1 MPPSK
6 RKFSASQKDVDEA
19 SKSMFANV
27 LKRNKTG
34 EPKTPTFNKKIE
46 KKTGEPKTQT
56 FNNKTEKKTGEPKT
70 PTFNKKTEK
79 KKPQSCTGKDSKKAA
94 HETISLSSSSEK
106 GCASRSPSK
115 ISMAR
120 RSPSRGSVVVVSPEG
135 HPVAGRIEFGSRGEE
150 IEDLTFQ
157 GPGAHKK
164 QGKRGAQHRETAA
177 TKVKE
182 SPAPK
187 AVVVSPP
194 RKAVVASP
202 ARKSGKK
209 QTVEA
214 AGLAKQN
221 EDDSSDDELDLL
233 CTPVTGKKQRAK
245 KPSQSPQGLKNPK
258 AAKTSPRKPGTEI
271 AKSTETNSGKCGSV
285 IPNQKSSGVPRARK
299 SDSHPVQASSNSKRK
314 GPDTVAAS
322 SPVATKA
329 QKVERD
335 KGAPVVAQ
343 GDGDKKNQKQTKSPK
358 STKMEQFLQDIVQK
372 REVDESRRLQ
382 FQEEER
388 KGIEE
393 LKKQEDKDSALL
405 ELIKRENTAEGRGGS
420 KSSVL
425 GNKKLKPVDWAL
437 QKQKFKTRQSR
448 EMEEDGEEI
457 DMSDFQRLF
466 IYLRHKLVDLG
477 MDYMK
482 IRENTGDFSNNAVH
496 RLIVDAGLRGEKL
509 DERVMSKLDKVASM
523 FRKARPDLC

>member
-1 MPPSK
+1 
-6 RKFSASQKDVDEA
+6 
-19 SKSMFANV
+19 
-27 LKRNKTG
+27 
-34 EPKTPTFNKKIE
+34 
-46 KKTGEPKTQT
+46 
-56 FNNKTEKKTGEPKT
+56 
-70 PTFNKKTEK
+70 
-79 KKPQSCTGKDSKKAA
+79 
-94 HETISLSSSSEK
+94 
-106 GCASRSPSK
+106 
-115 ISMAR
+115 
-120 RSPSRGSVVVVSPEG
+120 
-135 HPVAGRIEFGSRGEE
+135 
-150 IEDLTFQ
+150 
-157 GPGAHKK
+157 
-164 QGKRGAQHRETAA
+164 
-177 TKVKE
+177 
-182 SPAPK
+182 
-187 AVVVSPP
+187 
-194 RKAVVASP
+194 
-202 ARKSGKK
+202 
-209 QTVEA
+209 
-214 AGLAKQN
+214 
-221 EDDSSDDELDLL
+221 
-233 CTPVTGKKQRAK
+233 
-245 KPSQSPQGLKNPK
+245 
-258 AAKTSPRKPGTEI
+258 
-271 AKSTETNSGKCGSV
+271 
-285 IPNQKSSGVPRARK
+285 
-299 SDSHPVQASSNSKRK
+299 
-314 GPDTVAAS
+314 
-322 SPVATKA
+322 
-329 QKVERD
+329 
-335 KGAPVVAQ
+335 
-343 GDGDKKNQKQTKSPK
+343 
-358 STKMEQFLQDIVQK
+358 MEQFLQDIVQK